1 MRGPGRELYEH
12 ARAAGLGAF
21 AEGFADRGYADGR
34 LVPRD
39 LPGALLAAP
48 DAAKQA
54 VALAQARDVQSI
66 CVHGDTA
73 GAAELA
79 AQVRAALTAAGFSI
93 RRFA

>member
-1 MRGPGRELYEH
+1 M
-12 ARAAGLGAF
+12 
-21 AEGFADRGYADGR
+21 
-34 LVPRD
+34 PRD

-48 DAAKQA
+48 EAAKQA
-54 VALAQARDVQSI
+54 VALAQAGEVQSI

-79 AQVRAALTAAGFSI
+79 AQVRAALAAAGFSI